1 MPACCRPSLFWFLN
15 HPRPREDWTGLNI
28 CRRPFFCVYCVTVD
42 TLVIVWLNFGV
53 CMYVYEDSNFG
64 NFLLPYVYAYAHIW
78 LKHQACE
85 ATITKVANT

>member
-1 MPACCRPSLFWFLN
+1 MSFQTFSSIN
-15 HPRPREDWTGLNI
+15 YGYTI
-28 CRRPFFCVYCVTVD
+28 VSFCVYCVTVD

-64 NFLLPYVYAYAHIW
+64 NFRLPYVYAYAHIW

-85 ATITKVANT
+85 ATITKVGST

>member
-1 MPACCRPSLFWFLN
+1 MILCHITGRATNQDAQKMNIVTQCY
-15 HPRPREDWTGLNI
+15 REHH
-28 CRRPFFCVYCVTVD
+28 FCVYCVTVD

-64 NFLLPYVYAYAHIW
+64 NLRLPYVYAYAHIW

-85 ATITKVANT
+85 ATITKVAIT

>member
-1 MPACCRPSLFWFLN
+1 MHKNNSKTFVYTLL
-15 HPRPREDWTGLNI
+15 I
-28 CRRPFFCVYCVTVD
+28 RRCLAPFCVYCVTVD

-64 NFLLPYVYAYAHIW
+64 NFRLPYVYAYAHIW

-85 ATITKVANT
+85 ATITKVAST